1 MVYTS
6 LLMGGASKVQGV
18 YLSALWAADLRE
30 FNCTVVMRISSK
42 RIPSE
47 PGLCVY
53 TRINIEKGS
62 ETDNIPTESFSWRR
76 ETSVLALALFT
87 RSRVRVQI
95 TAARGGRRASLPL
108 RNPRPTFAR
117 RRFGRHPVPTWT
129 TRTLVAGRRETGGG
143 GKNLSHCEKCVG
155 QNRENHA
162 SAGTRKWT
170 LALTLL
176 QP

>member
-18 YLSALWAADLRE
+18 YLSVLWAADLRE
-30 FNCTVVMRISSK
+30 FNCTVVMRVSSK

-108 RNPRPTFAR
+108 RNPLPTFAR
-117 RRFGRHPVPTWT
+117 RGFGRPPVPTWT
-129 TRTLVAGRRETGGG
+129 TRTLVGG
-143 GKNLSHCEKCVG
+143 
-155 QNRENHA
+155 
-162 SAGTRKWT
+162 SAGNWRGGEP
-170 LALTLL
+170 LNEP
-176 QP
+176 QPL

>member
-47 PGLCVY
+47 PGLRVY

-108 RNPRPTFAR
+108 RNPRPTFCAPSLLEASSANVDHTD
-117 RRFGRHPVPTWT
+117 FGCRV
-129 TRTLVAGRRETGGG
+129 G
-143 GKNLSHCEKCVG
+143 GKL
-155 QNRENHA
+155 
-162 SAGTRKWT
+162 AGGLKKTSE
-170 LALTLL
+170 
-176 QP
+176 